1 MIEISNLRRLV
12 GKNVLAPGGDV
23 IGKVSAVYE
32 STAGDG
38 PTFATVTTG
47 LFGTSSS
54 FVPLERADLRSDEVY
69 VPYSRDVV
77 KGAPRID
84 VDQELTSEQEDRLFA
99 YYDGVERGSPAADAP
114 DAAAGLPSPEGE
126 MTRSEERLQVSTER
140 VETGRARLRKYVVT
154 ETVVQTVPVSHEE
167 LRIVREPIAPGSVPA
182 VSTLSEEEHE
192 VVLSAERP
200 VVQKEV
206 VAVERIRMETDVVA
220 GEETVTEQVRKE
232 QVELL
237 DDLPPSAGAPAAE
250 PAQTTTELS
259 LQPRHVDEQG
269 QDVVPPAGSGLVL
282 GETGEGARTEWSVEP
297 GRIEAGDDSTRTEW
311 TVEPRRD
318 EPADD
323 STRAFGTGRNDP
335 PDEGTTTEITVEPR
349 R

>member
-1 MIEISNLRRLV
+1 VRCRTRTRRPRLLNRRVYGSAHRAHDAQEAALRRRDGEHLVIEISNLRRLV

-23 IGKVSAVYE
+23 IGKVTAVYE

-38 PTFATVTTG
+38 PTFATVATG
-47 LFGTSSS
+47 LFGKSSS

-69 VPYSRDVV
+69 VPYSREVV

-84 VDQELTSEQEDRLFA
+84 VDAELTTEDEDRLFA
-99 YYDGVERGSPAADAP
+99 YYEGVDRGPEASLTP
-114 DAAAGLPSPEGE
+114 PSPGTDGA
-126 MTRSEERLQVSTER
+126 MTRSEERLQVTTER

-167 LRIVREPIAPGSVPA
+167 LRVVREPIAPGEAPA
-182 VSTLSEEEHE
+182 VSSLSEEEHE
-192 VVLSAERP
+192 IVLSAERP

-206 VAVERIRMETDVVA
+206 VAVERVRLATDVVA

-237 DDLPPSAGAPAAE
+237 DDLPARAAAPDE
-250 PAQTTTELS
+250 ETHTT
-259 LQPRHVDEQG
+259 
-269 QDVVPPAGSGLVL
+269 
-282 GETGEGARTEWSVEP
+282 TEWSVEP
-297 GRIEAGDDSTRTEW
+297 GR
-311 TVEPRRD
+311 V
-318 EPADD
+318 
-323 STRAFGTGRNDP
+323 DP
-335 PDEGTTTEITVEPR
+335 PDEGTTTELTFEPR